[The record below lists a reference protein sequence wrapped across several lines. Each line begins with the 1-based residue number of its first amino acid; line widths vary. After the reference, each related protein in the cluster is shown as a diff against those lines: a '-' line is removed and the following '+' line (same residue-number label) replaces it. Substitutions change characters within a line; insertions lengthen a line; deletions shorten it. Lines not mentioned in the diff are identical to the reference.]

1 MHEPMAP
8 APPTPSA
15 GAAAP
20 RRRLVETS
28 GGTTSD
34 AFGIVE
40 WGLLTGV
47 ALIWGSSFLFIAIGL
62 EAFAPGVVTMVRV
75 ALGALA
81 LGLAPRARTA
91 IDRDDWPRVALLGMT
106 WVAVPLSLFPIAQQW
121 IDSSVAGMINGAVP
135 ITTAIWST
143 VLLRRLPG
151 RIQLV
156 GITLGF
162 AGVVAIFLPELR
174 GSSATALGAGLVVLA
189 IVLYG
194 LSANMVVPLQ
204 QRYGALPV
212 LLRAQL
218 AALLVVVPIG
228 VWQLPAST
236 FAWRSALAM
245 VPLGALSTGL
255 AFVLMATLVGRVG
268 GPRGAVA
275 IYFVPVVAIVLGVV
289 LLGER
294 IAPLAAIGTVLV
306 LVGAWFTSRRERQRE
321 RWDTATLGRTA

>member
-1 MHEPMAP
+1 MNEPSAP
-8 APPTPSA
+8 AADPAS
-15 GAAAP
+15 AAAP
-20 RRRLVETS
+20 VRRRLVETS
-28 GGTTSD
+28 GGTSTD
-34 AFGIVE
+34 AFGIAE
-40 WGLLTGV
+40 WGLLGGV
-47 ALIWGSSFLFIAIGL
+47 AAIWGSSFLFIAVGL
-62 EAFAPGVVTMVRV
+62 ETLAPGVVTLARVVLGVV
-75 ALGALA
+75 ALGM
-81 LGLAPRARTA
+81 APRARRA

-106 WVAVPLSLFPIAQQW
+106 WVAIPLSLFPIAQQW

-135 ITTAIWST
+135 ITTAMWST
-143 VLLRRLPG
+143 LLLRRPPG
-151 RIQLV
+151 RVQLL
-156 GITLGF
+156 GIALGF
-162 AGVVAIFLPELR
+162 AGVVAIFLPELQ

-212 LLRAQL
+212 LLRAQM

-228 VWQLPAST
+228 LWQLPAST

-245 VPLGALSTGL
+245 VPLGTLSTGL

-275 IYFVPVVAIVLGVV
+275 IYFVPVVAIALGVV

-294 IAPLAAIGTVLV
+294 IAPLAAVGTALV
-306 LVGAWFTSRRERQRE
+306 LLGAWFTSRRE
-321 RWDTATLGRTA
+321 T